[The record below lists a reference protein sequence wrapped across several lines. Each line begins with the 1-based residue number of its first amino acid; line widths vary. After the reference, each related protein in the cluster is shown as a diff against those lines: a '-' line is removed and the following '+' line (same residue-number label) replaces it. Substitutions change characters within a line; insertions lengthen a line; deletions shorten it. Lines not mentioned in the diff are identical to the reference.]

1 MKNMIPQTSFIVTR
15 PDETRGLGNGPSS
28 CIPTF
33 GHIASAYDIYRTV
46 DICEVNNVPK
56 SWAFTDLDS
65 VAALGRI
72 VDGPI
77 TSGEDI
83 ARTESALRA
92 ALLYEFSEVLV
103 PCVKAD
109 YGNGFIGYLRFD
121 EEFRNNASFEAFSCV
136 PCRDHLLAVEY
147 VHLQDGEIVSSSFN
161 ESRLLGKGA
170 SDSIHN
176 LNYVTNQTSEIAA
189 ALPMQLGAA
198 THYTGPVYSAIT
210 DRSPSDFID
219 QLYRRIYRPWMEVA
233 QAGPQLRVELKLP
246 PLLAIVLNRAN
257 FRSDVPTV
265 LKELREELAP
275 IREDLARL
283 NQMIDSCLMQSE
295 IHAQAQKIS
304 ESFDAIVA
312 ESLLTPMELRHRRF
326 ISVFNLVKPVRQIC
340 SIAADPLSA
349 DHEKFIEAFQSTRET
364 IKKNNRIVSRSV
376 AASKFSELLRTGS
389 VRDMV
394 TSHFTSEEQGLIHKE
409 FTNK

>member
-1 MKNMIPQTSFIVTR
+1 MIPQANFIVTH
-15 PDETRGLGNGPSS
+15 PEETRGLGNGSS
-28 CIPTF
+28 SYIPTI

-46 DICEVNNVPK
+46 GIAGVSNVPK

-83 ARTESALRA
+83 VRAESALRA

-109 YGNGFIGYLRFD
+109 HGNGFIGYLRFD
-121 EEFRNNASFEAFSCV
+121 KEFRNSASFEAFSCV

-147 VHLQDGEIVSSSFN
+147 VRLKDGEIVKSSRN
-161 ESRLLGKGA
+161 ESYLLGKGA

-198 THYTGPVYSAIT
+198 THYTGSIYSAIT

-257 FRSDVPTV
+257 FRSDVPII

-275 IREDLARL
+275 VREDLVRL
-283 NQMIDSCLMQSE
+283 NQMIDSCLKQSE
-295 IHAQAQKIS
+295 IYSQAQRIS

-312 ESLLTPMELRHRRF
+312 ESLLTPIELKYRRF
-326 ISVFNLVKPVRQIC
+326 MAVFSLLRPVRQIY

-349 DHEKFIEAFQSTRET
+349 DHEKFIESFRSAKEA
-364 IKKNNRIVSRSV
+364 IKMNSRVVSRSV
-376 AASKFSELLRTGS
+376 AASKFSELLRIGS

-409 FTNK
+409 IANK